1 MSMWVQV
8 KTAPT
13 LMMAEMWKEFF
24 EGEGV
29 PTRILP
35 DPDSPGEGESAQYR
49 VLIPEEKDHVIQEIL
64 RKA

>member
-1 MSMWVQV
+1 MWVQI
-8 KTAPT
+8 KKASS
-13 LMMAEMWKEFF
+13 LMLAEMWKEFF

-35 DPDSPGEGESAQYR
+35 DTESDTVGESAKYR
-49 VLIPEEKDHVIQEIL
+49 ILIPEEKDHVVEEIL

>member
-1 MSMWVQV
+1 MWLQI
-8 KTAPT
+8 KSAPN

-29 PTRILP
+29 PTRVLSYP
-35 DPDSPGEGESAQYR
+35 DATDAQNAAEFR
-49 VLIPEEKDHVIQEIL
+49 VYIPEEKDHVVEEIL